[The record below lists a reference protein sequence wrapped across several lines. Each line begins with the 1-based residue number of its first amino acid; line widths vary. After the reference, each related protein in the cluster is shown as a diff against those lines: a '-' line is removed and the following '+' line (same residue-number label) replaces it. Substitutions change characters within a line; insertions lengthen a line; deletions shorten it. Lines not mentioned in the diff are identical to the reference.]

1 MKEDKIQLSEFIKI
15 FCQATRGSFSN
26 EESWIDGIGNYL
38 KSGSPAEKWFNQNKI
53 PKKTWVTF
61 KPAFKTQ
68 FPDIA
73 RAKKTAQDLEREL
86 LKMRLQIETTATTVQ
101 G

>member
-38 KSGSPAEKWFNQNKI
+38 KSGDMCYDFYY
-53 PKKTWVTF
+53 
-61 KPAFKTQ
+61 
-68 FPDIA
+68 
-73 RAKKTAQDLEREL
+73 
-86 LKMRLQIETTATTVQ
+86 
-101 G
+101 